1 MRLAFSCFDN
11 YSFGMGGKLL
21 KEIHKVKPFDC
32 VQQELFLN
40 LIRTADH
47 LMRGFEELL
56 KPYNLSPTQ
65 YNILRIL
72 RGSGENG
79 MPCKGIGEHLI
90 TRDPD
95 ITRLLDRLEA
105 RSLITRQRDTK
116 DRRVVSTR
124 LTAEGAKV
132 LRELDKPV
140 VEMHR
145 SQLAHMAEM
154 KITELID
161 LLEEVRNGG

>member
-1 MRLAFSCFDN
+1 
-11 YSFGMGGKLL
+11 MGGKLQ
-21 KEIHKVKPFDC
+21 KELHKVRPFEC

-40 LIRTADH
+40 LIRPADH
-47 LMRGFEELL
+47 LTREFESLL
-56 KPYNLSPTQ
+56 KPLNLSPTQ

-72 RGSGENG
+72 RGAGEGG

-105 RSLITRQRDTK
+105 RSLITRHRDTK

-124 LTAEGAKV
+124 LTAEGTKI
-132 LRELDKPV
+132 LKELDKPV
-140 VEMHR
+140 VDLHR
-145 SQLAHMAEM
+145 AQLEHLAES
-154 KITELID
+154 KITHLID
-161 LLEEVRNGG
+161 LLEEVRKAE

>member
-1 MRLAFSCFDN
+1 
-11 YSFGMGGKLL
+11 MGGKLQ
-21 KEIHKVKPFDC
+21 KELHKVRPFEC

-47 LMRGFEELL
+47 LTREFESLL
-56 KPYNLSPTQ
+56 KPLNLSPTQ

-72 RGSGENG
+72 RGAGEGG

-105 RSLITRQRDTK
+105 RNLITRHRDTK

-124 LTAEGAKV
+124 LTPDGAKI
-132 LRELDKPV
+132 LKDLDKPV
-140 VEMHR
+140 IDMHR
-145 SQLAHMAEM
+145 TQLAHMPEL
-154 KITELID
+154 KITQLID
-161 LLEEVRNGG
+161 LLEEVRSPE